1 MASCSSVA
9 PNPVPPPPPPPPG
22 DCWCPYCQHR
32 PPWQVLRS
40 HLRKHYGNAR
50 KARKLGTATRVHLAI
65 LRAAAIR
72 RSRLLRTLRRRRG
85 MMAPLFPNRAF
96 WAAHRLR
103 GTRPVEIDFF
113 GDLQVQ
119 EMVPAPAPAG
129 PPHHAAALPA
139 DDGEGDD
146 GSSTGSND
154 AA

>member
-9 PNPVPPPPPPPPG
+9 PNPVQPPPPPPPPAPQPPG

-32 PPWQVLRS
+32 PPCQVLRS
-40 HLRKHYGNAR
+40 HLRKNYGNAR

-72 RSRLLRTLRRRRG
+72 RSRIILRTLRRRRG
-85 MMAPLFPNRAF
+85 MMTPLFPNRAF

-119 EMVPAPAPAG
+119 EMVPAPA
-129 PPHHAAALPA
+129 